1 MNIKI
6 KSLFLLS
13 AIAFLSACGSQTMGD
28 VTSGT
33 WEFPS
38 LNTLAWIATGDL
50 VTNASYRTL
59 EISSCLNNSYFSLK
73 HVPTA

>member
-38 LNTLAWIATGDL
+38 LNTLA
-50 VTNASYRTL
+50 
-59 EISSCLNNSYFSLK
+59 
-73 HVPTA
+73 